1 MCAVWTV
8 GFVIKLLAVA
18 FGTSFYKLENE
29 TILLKNGATN
39 YGTACLLGF
48 CDFLTIVIPIF
59 CVVEDRFVTLMTG
72 RFLLYANGLEPKDDE
87 DNDFIISSGS
97 GIQLR

>member
-29 TILLKNGATN
+29 TIGATN

-48 CDFLTIVIPIF
+48 CDFLTIVIPIY

-72 RFLLYANGLEPKDDE
+72 RFLLYANGLEHKDDE

-97 GIQLR
+97 AIQLR